1 MLKLALV
8 LLMSVSVSLAAQ
20 PRLRSET
27 IFRPA
32 QLIELLSDQASFLG
46 LDNVISSGSESD
58 YLNEYAQALAE
69 QTGNPIQFI
78 DSYAKSKYTQN
89 VLTFG
94 FTLRGNTKLRT
105 IMFNDSTG
113 YFLLNLKFD

>member
-1 MLKLALV
+1 MLKLAFI
-8 LLMSVSVSLAAQ
+8 LLISLTVSLAAK

-27 IFRPA
+27 YFRPA
-32 QLIELLSDQASFLG
+32 QIIELMSDQASSLG
-46 LDNVISSGSESD
+46 LDSIISQGSESD

-69 QTGNPIQFI
+69 QTGNPISFI
-78 DSYAKSKYTQN
+78 DSYGKYKYTQN

-94 FTLRGNTKLRT
+94 FKLRGNTKLNT

-113 YFLLNLKFD
+113 